1 MPKRITHQEY
11 LALVRQ
17 KYGPDLIVLEQYVNI
32 KTSIKHQC
40 TKCGDIRD
48 RHPGVVMSSKTS
60 RGKLLC
66 CYQLPTTDAYIAELK
81 ERDSTLRPL
90 EDYRGRLKKIMHVC
104 LECKSERK
112 MLPNHIIKGHGCF
125 VCAKD
130 KQRYGHFERKEV
142 VVAGVTRK
150 LQGFEPAA
158 LQYMIARGAKPENIV
173 SEVRDGKPT
182 IKYRFEGKVRTF
194 IPDFYHVTKNNV
206 IEVKSV
212 WTLGLSGK
220 QDGGPFKKN
229 AAKAK
234 AAIAAGYN
242 FTLLLMDK
250 GGNRRSLP
258 SGWYNM
264 TKAQVRRAV
273 IG

>member
-1 MPKRITHQEY
+1 MPARITQQEY
-11 LALVRQ
+11 LAFVRQ
-17 KYGPDLIVLEQYVNI
+17 KYGPDLVVLEQYVNI
-32 KTSIKHQC
+32 NTKINHKC
-40 TKCGDIRD
+40 TKCGDIRK
-48 RHPGVVMSSKTS
+48 RHPGMVMSSRTS

-66 CYQLPTTDAYIAELK
+66 CYQLPTTDSYIAEL
-81 ERDSTLRPL
+81 EARSSTLRPM
-90 EDYRGRLKKIMHVC
+90 ESYRGRLKKIRHIC
-104 LECKSERK
+104 LECKTESR

-125 VCAKD
+125 VCAK
-130 KQRYGHFERKEV
+130 ERQSHGYFGKKEV

-158 LQYMIARGAKPENIV
+158 LQYMIGRGANPKNIV

-206 IEVKSV
+206 IEVKSA
-212 WTLGLSGK
+212 WTLGLSRS

-242 FTLLLMDK
+242 FTLLLMDRK
-250 GGNRRSLP
+250 GKRILLPGN
-258 SGWYNM
+258 WMHM
-264 TKAQVRRAV
+264 TKAQVRKAV
-273 IG
+273 SA

>member
-48 RHPGVVMSSKTS
+48 RHPGIVMGPRTS

-66 CYQLPTTDAYIAELK
+66 CYQLPKTSAYIKEL
-81 ERDSTLRPL
+81 EAIGSTMRPT
-90 EDYRGRLKKIMHVC
+90 EDYAGRWKPIKHLCSVC
-104 LECKSERK
+104 NQENTARPKHLLR
-112 MLPNHIIKGHGCF
+112 GHGCF
-125 VCAKD
+125 VCAKE
-130 KQRYGHFERKEV
+130 KQSHGYFDRKEV

-158 LQYMIARGAKPENIV
+158 LQYMIGRGANPKNIV

-250 GGNRRSLP
+250 KGNRRSLP
-258 SGWYNM
+258 RGWYNM

-273 IG
+273 VV